1 VHFANACNQKV
12 VCFAAFSMVC
22 VKISDSQDFK
32 SDLETVKETNV
43 KEGIVSQKWAYVLSQ
58 FISW

>member
-1 VHFANACNQKV
+1 
-12 VCFAAFSMVC
+12 MVC